1 MNIRRSTVRSA
12 RRHTK
17 GSSVASSASGTSEP
31 LNTLLASL
39 LDIENQTYFDLAP
52 RVRAAIDRL
61 RSASTPRIE
70 AFSFV
75 PHPDVLNAL
84 ALSNGSK
91 RYIVTIDTLRSVVYF
106 KVREFLESFEANVS
120 SYYSGGWSDYL
131 CDVRFAPAAYEDF
144 TKRLLNTL
152 RDAGIAKWGKL
163 SEAVGIFEVV
173 DQLVARGTIASE
185 SKPDASLIQ
194 DILKHRT
201 QFELCY
207 RNYLSPA
214 AEAACGGRQ
223 QQLNSYLR
231 KLQRGGAILGFRIVM
246 DFPFYRNRD
255 YVPMMLSNRAEVM
268 RNFLDASR
276 DNALLLQPV
285 DELLEVKPIL
295 YSDDDDKDVTHIFV
309 NTYEHPGDRYL
320 WKVAVY
326 EAIKVDV
333 NLYNYPLEGVLNQ
346 SPIYLSDVPETVVKA
361 AAYEAGTGIPLGT
374 LYDPSSVVR
383 PTIHLPIEGLHR
395 HGVTFGKLGTA
406 KTNADLVVAGG
417 ASTCLTTVLIL
428 DASGSIDGQRRALPR
443 SVASRF
449 TRHEFSNRLHWRQL
463 LSNSG
468 VRLIRSKE
476 DSFSRLILRA
486 CSAIQDLED
495 SSSDNASQAVHG
507 LLLIEEASD
516 VPGSKR
522 VRRELRRLLEKA
534 CRKGWCVWLSVQ
546 RPTALALDE
555 TEVLDLLAMLGNRVI
570 LSLEDDKEIALLE
583 TAFWRE
589 GAAADGVQ
597 ELLGHLRT
605 APEGVALLRGSSGDK
620 LLAPILVTIP
630 LLHADLPGVFRT
642 S

>member
-1 MNIRRSTVRSA
+1 MNIKRSTVRSA

-17 GSSVASSASGTSEP
+17 GSSAASRASGRSEP

-39 LDIENQTYFDLAP
+39 LDIENQPYFDLAP
-52 RVRAAIDRL
+52 RVRSAIDRL
-61 RSASTPRIE
+61 RLASKPRIE

-131 CDVRFAPAAYEDF
+131 CDVRFSPAAYEDF

-173 DQLVARGTIASE
+173 DQLVARGMIASE
-185 SKPDASLIQ
+185 NRPDASLIQ

-214 AEAACGGRQ
+214 AAAACGGRQ
-223 QQLNSYLR
+223 QLNSYLNA
-231 KLQRGGAILGFRIVM
+231 LHRGKAILGFRIVM

-255 YVPMMLSNRAEVM
+255 YVPMMLSNRAKVM

-276 DNALLLQPV
+276 DTALLLQPV

-295 YSDDDDKDVTHIFV
+295 CSDDDDKDVTHIFV

-346 SPIYLSDVPETVVKA
+346 TPIYLSDVSETVVKA

-383 PTIHLPIEGLHR
+383 PTIYLPIEGLHR
-395 HGVTFGKLGTA
+395 HGVTFGKLGTD

-417 ASTCLTTVLIL
+417 ASACLTTVLIL
-428 DASGSIDGQRRALPR
+428 EACGSIDGQRRALPR

-463 LSNSG
+463 LSNPG
-468 VRLIRSKE
+468 VRLIRSKAN
-476 DSFSRLILRA
+476 SFSRLILRA

-507 LLLIEEASD
+507 LLLIEEASL
-516 VPGSKR
+516 VLGSKR
-522 VRRELRRLLEKA
+522 VRRALRRLLEKA

-589 GAAADGVQ
+589 GAAADGVH

-630 LLHADLPGVFRT
+630 VFHAT